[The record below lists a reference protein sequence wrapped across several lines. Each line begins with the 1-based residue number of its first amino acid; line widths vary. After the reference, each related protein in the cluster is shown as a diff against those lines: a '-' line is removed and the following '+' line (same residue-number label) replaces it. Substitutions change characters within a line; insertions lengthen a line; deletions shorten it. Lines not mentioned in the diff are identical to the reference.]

1 MPAAHL
7 AMEAQIWSVMES
19 LAKAAVAEICTL
31 IDSQCVEMRLEI
43 RRGQSEIESLKG
55 KLRDLKKALRNQP
68 VPTVAPLHPPLL
80 DIHADDVQ
88 QESDCEEEEEDTKT
102 SSSGLMN
109 FQEDCLLSSGDK
121 PRILSDSLI
130 SEDKADTGLNTAA
143 VKVEADSYSVSIAE
157 CVFQGCQ
164 TDQKLCTDA
173 QGPMMGDGDDQYASK
188 EDFHP
193 QSLYSEQSHQSEEA
207 SPCKYDALF
216 SHMTEQRNGE
226 GNLSRV
232 EFKTEPEEEPIAKRV
247 NELAQCEITD
257 SDGLPWPFLTAAD
270 FETQGCS
277 SRLEQILH
285 ASQTDPQLFPL
296 AGTSESL
303 PSCSIKHAVDVRAK
317 QAKARKVQDRIQAR
331 TFKQNSASWSAML
344 TKVKNLPKGNTH
356 KPLPCSFCPKSF
368 NNASDLKRH
377 QRIHTGEKPFGCA
390 VCGKRF
396 ALRGNLITHERA
408 HSGSKPFTC
417 QQCGKSF
424 AHGSN
429 LTAHQRVHTGEKP
442 FCCSL
447 CGKTFAWHY
456 PFKRHM
462 ALHGQNGPN
471 PGL

>member
-173 QGPMMGDGDDQYASK
+173 QGPMMGMNADG
-188 EDFHP
+188 
-193 QSLYSEQSHQSEEA
+193 LHQE
-207 SPCKYDALF
+207 PDCK
-216 SHMTEQRNGE
+216 
-226 GNLSRV
+226 
-232 EFKTEPEEEPIAKRV
+232 EEEEDDKTSSSGLTNLQEDSNRERLNCLLSPANQHTPFRQPQFLSDSLNSEDKADTGDTANAAIKVESKRYSVSIAECV
-247 NELAQCEITD
+247 FYGSQND
-257 SDGLPWPFLTAAD
+257 P
-270 FETQGCS
+270 
-277 SRLEQILH
+277 RLYH
-285 ASQTDPQLFPL
+285 L
-296 AGTSESL
+296 AGTSKGL
-303 PSCSIKHAVDVRAK
+303 PSCSIRHAVDSRAK
-317 QAKARKVQDRIQAR
+317 QVKAGKIQDQAR
-331 TFKQNSASWSAML
+331 TSKQKSASWSTMP
-344 TKVKNLPKGNTH
+344 TKVNKS
-356 KPLPCSFCPKSF
+356 LPCSFCPKSF
-368 NNASDLKRH
+368 YRPSDLKVH

-396 ALRGNLITHERA
+396 AIRGNLITHERA
-408 HSGSKPFTC
+408 HSGIKPYTC

-429 LTAHQRVHTGEKP
+429 LTAHLRVHTGEKP
-442 FCCSL
+442 YCCSL
-447 CGKTFAWHY
+447 CGKTFACHY
-456 PFKRHM
+456 NFKRHM
-462 ALHGQNGPN
+462 TLHGQTD
-471 PGL
+471 LTS